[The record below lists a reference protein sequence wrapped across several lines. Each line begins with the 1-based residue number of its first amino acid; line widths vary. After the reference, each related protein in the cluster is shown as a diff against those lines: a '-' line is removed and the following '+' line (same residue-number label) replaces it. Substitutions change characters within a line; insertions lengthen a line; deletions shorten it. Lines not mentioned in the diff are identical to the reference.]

1 VIAVNTPDTFDM
13 RNGDSPMQPPTTTTI
28 GRRSVLTG
36 GLGAGIAAMLSPLLS
51 ACATRNPGMLTI
63 GLALPFQGAS
73 WQTGFLAAAN
83 WAVDQLVRRGRKVSL
98 RVADAAGDAQTQ
110 IQQVN
115 NFILQGVDFI
125 ILEPLSD
132 TALNAAVDNAAL
144 AGIPV
149 LSTALGSI
157 TNAKAIDLQ
166 FDYDELGR
174 KYVDYIAERTGGRGN
189 ALNIRGLAGN
199 AAEQAIQDAYIRA
212 LKKYPGIKIVS
223 EIFGDWNQSV
233 AQQRVAA
240 VLPTLPTIDIIFS
253 QGVAASGAAQAFIT
267 AGRAVPLQVWGFDGV
282 DVNLLLALNR
292 KSGYRS
298 VAINVDPGIGSLAVN
313 IAVAKLSGIDVSMKM
328 TAPIPTLTMATLE
341 SEYRTMADSDIVW
354 IKYDY
359 DATIRDVIAP
369 GRQTPSS

>member
-1 VIAVNTPDTFDM
+1 MTDTGPFATRKEITQM
-13 RNGDSPMQPPTTTTI
+13 ASTSI
-28 GRRSVLTG
+28 SRRSALTG
-36 GLGAGIAAMLSPLLS
+36 GLGAAGVALFSPLLS
-51 ACATRNPGMLTI
+51 SCAARDPDVLTI

-83 WAVDQLVRRGRKVSL
+83 WAVEQLVRRGRKVAL
-98 RVADAAGDAQTQ
+98 RVSDAAGDAQTQ

-115 NFILQGVDFI
+115 NFILQGVNCI

-149 LSTALGSI
+149 VSTALGSI
-157 TNAKAIDLQ
+157 TNSKAIDLQ

-199 AAEQAIQDAYIRA
+199 AAEQAIQNAYLRA

-223 EIFGDWNQSV
+223 EVFGDWNQSV

-240 VLPTLPTIDIIFS
+240 VLPTLPQIDIIFS

-267 AGRAVPLQVWGFDGV
+267 AGRDVPLQVWGFDGV

-292 KSGYRS
+292 QSGYRS
-298 VAINVDPGIGSLAVN
+298 VAINVDPGIGGLAVN
-313 IAVAKLSGIDVSMKM
+313 IAVAKLSGIDVPMKM
-328 TAPIPTLTMATLE
+328 TAPIPTLTLATLQ
-341 SEYRTMADSDIVW
+341 SQYRTMADSDIVW

-359 DATIRDVIAP
+359 DTTLRDVAAP
-369 GRQTPSS
+369 HRVAPTS